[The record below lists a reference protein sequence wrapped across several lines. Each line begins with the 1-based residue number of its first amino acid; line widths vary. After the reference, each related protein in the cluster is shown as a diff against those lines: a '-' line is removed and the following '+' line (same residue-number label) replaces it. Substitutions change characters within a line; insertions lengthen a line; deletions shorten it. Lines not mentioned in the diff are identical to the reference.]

1 MMVACNVCFF
11 HGEEPRSAG
20 QVVIEVSRITQG
32 RNRFKTYSLKSG
44 VVLVSVVYDCQL
56 RK

>member
-1 MMVACNVCFF
+1 MLF

-20 QVVIEVSRITQG
+20 PVVIEVSRITQG
-32 RNRFKTYSLKSG
+32 RNRFDTYILKSA